1 MNELNKINQTKNI
14 GLFAVMMLI
23 IGAIDSIRNL
33 PATALFGSALIFFF
47 VFSAITFLIPT
58 ALVSAELSAR
68 HSKQGGL
75 YHWTKSAFGHKAAFF
90 AVWLQW
96 INTMVWYPTIL
107 SFIAGTATYLL
118 DPKLAQNKFYL
129 ISVILGV
136 FWFLTF
142 INLKGVKASAKFN
155 SFCAVAGT
163 VLPMALIV
171 ILGVVWI
178 TMGKHLNIHFTEND
192 IFPSLTHTNSWI
204 SLTAIMTAFL
214 GMELTAVHVNH
225 MKDPQKT
232 FPKAMLFSVM
242 IILFTMLFGALSIA
256 FVLPANQINLVNGV
270 LQAFTAFFAAY
281 HIAWLMPVITVLIL
295 VGSLGGMINWIISP
309 SKGLLQA
316 AQDGYLPEFLQKEN
330 KYGAAKNLLLLQ
342 AVLVSIICLAF
353 LLMPSVNGSY
363 WLLSDLS
370 TQLYICMYVILFIV
384 AIVTRYKFSHEPKSA
399 FMIPGGFSGLWITCI
414 LGLTGCIITLI
425 VGFFPPD
432 GINVGGTAHY
442 ELVFSAG
449 IIAMVLPSLCFY
461 WYKNKQE
468 INLITSEA

>member
-1 MNELNKINQTKNI
+1 MNSIDKINQVKHI
-14 GLFAVMMLI
+14 GMFAVVMLV

-47 VFSAITFLIPT
+47 IFAAVTFLIPT

-75 YHWTKSAFGHKAAFF
+75 YHWCKKAFGHKTAFF

-96 INTMVWYPTIL
+96 INTMVWYPTML
-107 SFIAGTATYLL
+107 SFIAGTATYIL
-118 DPKLAQNKFYL
+118 DPQLAQNKFYL
-129 ISVILGV
+129 VSVILGV

-142 INLKGVKASAKFN
+142 INLKGIKASAKFN
-155 SFCAVAGT
+155 SFCITAGT
-163 VLPMALIV
+163 VIPMGFIIV
-171 ILGVVWI
+171 LGIAWVM
-178 TMGKHLNIHFTEND
+178 MGKHLNIHFTESQM
-192 IFPSLTHTNSWI
+192 FPSLSHTNSWI
-204 SLTAIMTAFL
+204 SLTAIMASFL

-232 FPKAMLFSVM
+232 FPKAMLFSV
-242 IILFTMLFGALSIA
+242 IFILITMLFGALTIA
-256 FVLPANQINLVNGV
+256 FVLPASEINLVNGV

-281 HIAWLMPVITVLIL
+281 HIAWLMPIITVLIL
-295 VGSLGGMINWIISP
+295 VGSFGSMINWIISP

-330 KYGAAKNLLLLQ
+330 QHGAAKNLLILQ

-370 TQLYICMYVILFIV
+370 TQLYICMYIILFIV
-384 AIVTRYKFSHEPKSA
+384 AIVTRYKFSHEPRSA
-399 FMIPGGFSGLWITCI
+399 FMIPGGFAGLWLTCI
-414 LGLTGCIITLI
+414 LGFIGCIITLI

-449 IIAMVLPSLCFY
+449 IVAMILPCLCFY
-461 WYKNKQE
+461 WYKNKQS
-468 INLITSEA
+468 INLMASEA